1 MADQP
6 KANQRKTTFEA
17 PIVSAAEAGPS
28 EDPKKLAEAL
38 ANASSKFFE
47 VLRISGLKPVAEG
60 AAECGGGDA
69 EGCGEWKPP
78 RGGYDRSVCGH
89 DRS

>member
-47 VLRISGLKPVAEG
+47 VLRNSGLKPIAE
-60 AAECGGGDA
+60 AGGGS
-69 EGCGEWKPP
+69 
-78 RGGYDRSVCGH
+78 GGYDRGSCGH